1 MPFFRMDGIRSTMQ
15 AWLRFVALA
24 LIWGSSYLLIKL
36 VVKQI
41 DPITLVWFRL
51 TLAAAVFC
59 VYLRWTGRVIWPEK
73 GRLALIYVGVMNTAL
88 PFVLVSWGQKFIDS
102 SLGTIL
108 TSTTPFFSLLLAHFL
123 VEDERLTWQKLGGLL
138 LGFAGVMILSLRTMG
153 SLQMGGDALAGQF
166 AVMGAAACY
175 ASSLIVIRRYLKHV
189 EPLVIAGTTLLIGA
203 LAMIPPLL
211 LGAEPWR
218 VLSQAEGWAW
228 WVTIALS
235 LIHTVVAYFLFYSLV
250 AVWGPRAS
258 LVTYAMPPV
267 GVALGAIF
275 LREVIDGRLLLGG
288 ALILCGIVLVQV
300 RMARSSLQPKAG
312 QV

>member
-1 MPFFRMDGIRSTMQ
+1 MQ

-51 TLAAAVFC
+51 TLAAGVFC
-59 VYLRWTGRVIWPEK
+59 AYLRLTGRVIWPEK
-73 GRLALIYVGVMNTAL
+73 GRWALIYVGVMNTAL

-108 TSTTPFFSLLLAHFL
+108 TATTPFFSLLLAHFL
-123 VEDERLTWQKLGGLL
+123 VENERLTWQKLGGLL
-138 LGFAGVMILSLRTMG
+138 LGFAGVTLLSLRTLG
-153 SLQMGGDALAGQF
+153 AVQIGGDALWGQF
-166 AVMGAAACY
+166 AVMSAAACY
-175 ASSLIVIRRYLKHV
+175 ASSLIVIRRFLKHV

-203 LAMIPPLL
+203 IAMILPLL
-211 LGAEPWR
+211 LVAEPWQ
-218 VLSQAEGWAW
+218 VLSKADAWAW

-235 LIHTVVAYFLFYSLV
+235 LIHTVLAYFLFYSLV
-250 AVWGPRAS
+250 ASWGPRAS

-275 LREVIDGRLLLGG
+275 LKESMDGRLLLGG
-288 ALILCGIVLVQV
+288 ALILCGIVLVQM
-300 RMARSSLQPKAG
+300 RLTRSPLHPKVG